1 MFNTVQPLGCYLP
14 AALLLLDKEMGSF
27 VTAQVVRITN
37 VDIQENRRI
46 PESACFAKKVSFF
59 KAGYDNHKSEG
70 NQDKC

>member
-1 MFNTVQPLGCYLP
+1 
-14 AALLLLDKEMGSF
+14 MGSF
-27 VTAQVVRITN
+27 VTAQEVHITN